1 MNSAVVT
8 WLFLGWPQ
16 HEVVGVLDGLRDVG
30 HELPG
35 QSAVG
40 VLLVPHGPDVDAQAL
55 FRLEELLAPAVV
67 QRADKLVL
75 GGVLVDLPVDDAV
88 GVVVALQCQCVE
100 NVILCCQHLLCVT
113 SSTRCDQLLPW
124 CASAARRRCCSR
136 ARRCRTP
143 TRSAGACARCT
154 CARTECSEMHK
165 IVQGGSTEFYSGN

>member
-16 HEVVGVLDGLRDVG
+16 HEVVWVLDGLRDVG

-35 QSAVG
+35 QSPVG

-100 NVILCCQHLLCVT
+100 NVILCCQQLLCVT
-113 SSTRCDQLLPW
+113 RCDQ
-124 CASAARRRCCSR
+124 
-136 ARRCRTP
+136 
-143 TRSAGACARCT
+143 
-154 CARTECSEMHK
+154 M
-165 IVQGGSTEFYSGN
+165 